1 MLPHHLA
8 LVDENVIDPFGKP
21 RDLEVGAL
29 YHSIFLLGQLRL
41 RINIFVRFYTF
52 LKSIRFHTFSLEGMR
67 EEGKCIIPS
76 PGANYKVTV
85 RVEKSKILA
94 EAKRKVD
101 ELFREG
107 VKTGVPG

>member
-1 MLPHHLA
+1 
-8 LVDENVIDPFGKP
+8 
-21 RDLEVGAL
+21 
-29 YHSIFLLGQLRL
+29 
-41 RINIFVRFYTF
+41 
-52 LKSIRFHTFSLEGMR
+52 MR

-101 ELFREG
+101 ELFRRKSSENLRRCLSWDSR
-107 VKTGVPG
+107 VRCSNSWKTSSKTSFGKLCCTKS